1 MTGEDAGDSVCDCHD
16 LLPASLAM
24 TGEKECL
31 AMTKEETLHNK
42 YSI

>member
-24 TGEKECL
+24 TGEGYKGWLKVSHREKL
-31 AMTKEETLHNK
+31 ESL
-42 YSI
+42 